1 MRGIYMVV
9 LQGMTVLCVC
19 VGGVDREGVQGRP
32 VVVTFVG

>member
-1 MRGIYMVV
+1 MAV
-9 LQGMTVLCVC
+9 LQGMTVLC